1 MLGQS
6 CTATNG
12 VCQPSDDG
20 ITPKQATLDELAD
33 THDLRCLRS
42 SEIFRVRS
50 LHKLTRLLN
59 HVDLSEK
66 LPKTGGHSQRLFRFF
81 KMPMSGLLSSFVA
94 AVQASLSVLL
104 VISYG
109 GIAAKLGLLNS
120 SNGKAI
126 SKICV
131 KMFLPA
137 LLLVQIG
144 TELHAGSIHRYL
156 VILLWAFICHLISF
170 LIGIFAHLAFGLPD
184 WVTAAIM
191 FNNTTSYPLLLIQS
205 LDETG
210 ILGNLIV
217 GDDNTRAMIGR
228 AKSYFLVFATVS
240 SCLTFAVGP
249 RLIDNEHAIESDD
262 DKTLDDQ
269 TDDTYQND
277 ENGRDVEVG
286 ESNWPPNERTG
297 LLTPDTETR
306 PRERHESVVGIT
318 FFPSKPRFVTVKRRR
333 PFYIPHPHW
342 ADLSPRVQWWLL
354 FFYDF
359 LNAPLLGAVL
369 GVIIGM
375 TPILHRAF
383 FSSTYE
389 GGVFTAWLTESW
401 KNVGGLFVPLPLI
414 VAGISLYTSYQEDK
428 TDGGSKTSIPKATTA
443 FILIVRF
450 VLWPL
455 FSIGVIYAIV
465 QRSGPHGFLSNDP
478 MLWFAMMLMPTGP
491 PAMKLITMVQV
502 SDAGVED
509 ERRIAKILTIS
520 YIISPIL
527 AVTVVGAMRASQAAI

>member
-1 MLGQS
+1 MS
-6 CTATNG
+6 MNG
-12 VCQPSDDG
+12 LV
-20 ITPKQATLDELAD
+20 
-33 THDLRCLRS
+33 
-42 SEIFRVRS
+42 
-50 LHKLTRLLN
+50 
-59 HVDLSEK
+59 
-66 LPKTGGHSQRLFRFF
+66 
-81 KMPMSGLLSSFVA
+81 SSFVA

-144 TELHAGSIHRYL
+144 TELHIGSAHRYL
-156 VILLWAFICHLISF
+156 VILAWAFLCHFISF
-170 LIGIFAHLAFGLPD
+170 LIGIFAHLVFGLPD

-217 GDDNTRAMIGR
+217 GDDTTRAMIGR

-249 RLIDNEHAIESDD
+249 RLIDTEHAPDPDE
-262 DKTLDDQ
+262 DKTFDEQEEDVP
-269 TDDTYQND
+269 TIND
-277 ENGRDVEVG
+277 SNLENGR
-286 ESNWPPNERTG
+286 SNWPPTEQTG
-297 LLTPDTETR
+297 LLAPQR
-306 PRERHESVVGIT
+306 QRHESVVGIT
-318 FFPSKPRFVTVKRRR
+318 FFPSKPKFTTVKRR
-333 PFYIPHPHW
+333 PIYIPHPHW

-354 FFYDF
+354 FLYDF
-359 LNAPLLGAVL
+359 LNAPLVGAVL
-369 GVIIGM
+369 GVIIGL
-375 TPILHRAF
+375 TPPLHRAF
-383 FSSTYE
+383 FNNTYD
-389 GGVFTAWLTESW
+389 GGIFTAWLTESW
-401 KNVGGLFVPLPLI
+401 KNIGSLFVPLPLI
-414 VAGISLYTSYQEDK
+414 VAGISLYTSWQDARSSSS
-428 TDGGSKTSIPKATTA
+428 TSSDSSIPKATTA
-443 FILIVRF
+443 FILAIRF
-450 VLWPL
+450 ILWPVL
-455 FSIGVIYAIV
+455 SIGSIYLITSKTG
-465 QRSGPHGFLSNDP
+465 RGGFLSDDP

-509 ERRIAKILTIS
+509 ERRIAGILTIS
-520 YIISPIL
+520 YIVSPIM
-527 AVTVVGAMRASQAAI
+527 AFIVVGAMRASQAVI